1 MIFVEQQLDSNT
13 WSLNAIHIDLS
24 NFIIFFFVAVS
35 SNFLLHFSPIPEV
48 ELT

>member
-24 NFIIFFFVAVS
+24 NFIIFFLLQ
-35 SNFLLHFSPIPEV
+35 FLPIFSYIFPQFQR
-48 ELT
+48 